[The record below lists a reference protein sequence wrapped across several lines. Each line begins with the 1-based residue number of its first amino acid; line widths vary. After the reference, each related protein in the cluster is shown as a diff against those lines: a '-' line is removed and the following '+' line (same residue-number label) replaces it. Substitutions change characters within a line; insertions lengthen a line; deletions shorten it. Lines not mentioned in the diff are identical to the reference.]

1 MLTPMEKMTP
11 LTPISPDAKES
22 RAKGASSPGES
33 PFGAIFRS
41 VESLADETPFGAV
54 IRNVIGN
61 VKETDAEF
69 KESQYLLATG
79 QLDNPAATM
88 IAAYKSQTAV
98 NMLIQ
103 LRNKAL
109 DAYSELSRI
118 NL

>member
-1 MLTPMEKMTP
+1 MLTPMEKLTP
-11 LTPISPDAKES
+11 LTPLGADREES
-22 RAKGASSPGES
+22 RAKEAVSPEES

-41 VESLADETPFGAV
+41 A
-54 IRNVIGN
+54 INN

-79 QLDNPAATM
+79 QTDNPAATM

-109 DAYSELSRI
+109 DAYSELTRI

>member
-1 MLTPMEKMTP
+1 MEMMTP
-11 LTPISPDAKES
+11 LTPIGADVRES
-22 RAKGASSPGES
+22 RAKGASSPEES

-41 VESLADETPFGAV
+41 AID
-54 IRNVIGN
+54 N

-98 NMLIQ
+98 NMLVQ

>member
-1 MLTPMEKMTP
+1 MLTPVEKLTALTP
-11 LTPISPDAKES
+11 LSQDLKEARAKE
-22 RAKGASSPGES
+22 ASAPEES

-41 VESLADETPFGAV
+41 AID
-54 IRNVIGN
+54 N
-61 VKETDAEF
+61 VKETDEEL

-88 IAAYKSQTAV
+88 IAAYKNQTAV
-98 NMLIQ
+98 NMLVQ

>member
-1 MLTPMEKMTP
+1 MLTPMEKLTP
-11 LTPISPDAKES
+11 LTPLSDGDKRKEVRDASFQE
-22 RAKGASSPGES
+22 GES
-33 PFGAIFRS
+33 VFGTIFRS
-41 VESLADETPFGAV
+41 AID
-54 IRNVIGN
+54 N

-88 IAAYKSQTAV
+88 IAASKNQTAV
-98 NMLIQ
+98 NLLIQ

>member
-11 LTPISPDAKES
+11 LTPIGADVRES
-22 RAKGASSPGES
+22 RAKGASSPEES

-41 VESLADETPFGAV
+41 AID
-54 IRNVIGN
+54 N

-98 NMLIQ
+98 NMLVQ